1 MKGPEG
7 CINGPADTG
16 TLSELRRGMKDD
28 PGNSV
33 LACTGGPGNYDLQ
46 EPRQHEGS
54 GYLIAP

>member
-33 LACTGGPGNYDLQ
+33 LACTGGPGNFDRTNRGITRALD
-46 EPRQHEGS
+46 
-54 GYLIAP
+54 I